1 MIRLVRDNGDSVLI
15 NADQIVSVEPIFNG
29 EKTRITLRNSYIDVK
44 ESVDEVAALIHG
56 TPVAGVVLET
66 KSGEDAEEAPDY
78 SAMNKAEL
86 TAEALKMG
94 LDVVGLGADTKTK
107 LVELLTTGTVSQ
119 S

>member
-1 MIRLVRDNGDSVLI
+1 MIRLVRDNGDSVLV
-15 NADQIVSVEPIFNG
+15 NADQIVSVEPIFSG
-29 EKTRITLRNSYIDVK
+29 EKTRITLRNGYMDVTETVDQID
-44 ESVDEVAALIHG
+44 ALIHG
-56 TPVAGVVLET
+56 TVAGVVLET

-86 TAEALKMG
+86 TAEALKLG
-94 LDVVGLGADTKTK
+94 LDVVGLGADTKAK